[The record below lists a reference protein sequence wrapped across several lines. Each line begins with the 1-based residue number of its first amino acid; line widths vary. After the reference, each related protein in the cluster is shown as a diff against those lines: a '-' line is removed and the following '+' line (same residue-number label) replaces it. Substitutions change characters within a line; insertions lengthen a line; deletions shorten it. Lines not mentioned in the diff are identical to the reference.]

1 MLQAVLLPVS
11 RLLLRLPHNSDL
23 NMCGRPPSIQATELE
38 LSRGC
43 GTPKPVWD
51 VSLFH
56 LGTLKFLKLI
66 FIFSFMMGLHSPLQP
81 VLRGRPLWARSSCLG
96 ATEQP
101 RQLETGP
108 GTVLLQEPYL
118 LTIQQWP
125 PELCFFLVLLCR
137 GSRRQTK

>member
-66 FIFSFMMGLHSPLQP
+66 FIFRFAQSPAASAPGASPLGSLELP
-81 VLRGRPLWARSSCLG
+81 GCYRATPPTGDRARHCFV
-96 ATEQP
+96 T
-101 RQLETGP
+101 RT
-108 GTVLLQEPYL
+108 LLAHH
-118 LTIQQWP
+118 TAMA
-125 PELCFFLVLLCR
+125 
-137 GSRRQTK
+137 S